1 MREVLQRAV
10 TLREAGDLE
19 GILALCSEHP
29 DDPEVLYQC
38 AWTHDKLG
46 RESEAVQYYEWA
58 IEQGLEGEEL
68 RGAYVGLGSTYRCL
82 GRYHDSLELLSRA
95 SEQFPDDRAL
105 KVFSALAY
113 YNLGRSERAME
124 ILLTQLLETTG
135 DERILAYGRALHYY
149 ADKLDKIW

>member
-1 MREVLQRAV
+1 MSEVLQKAV

-19 GILALCSEHP
+19 GILALCGEHP
-29 DDPEVLYQC
+29 EDPEVLYQC

-46 RESEAVQYYEWA
+46 RESEAVQYYERA

-82 GRYHDSLELLSRA
+82 GRYRDSLELLSRA
-95 SEQFPDDRAL
+95 SEQFPDDRSL
-105 KVFSALAY
+105 KVFSALAH
-113 YNLGRSERAME
+113 YNLGRSEKAME
-124 ILLTQLLETTG
+124 ILLRQLLETTS
-135 DERILAYGRALHYY
+135 DERILAYAAALHYY